1 MGDPRRWR
9 SKVINST
16 VSHVAGAPGLYVLG
30 HIHFLEGLEV
40 GREYIYA
47 GRTDN
52 MRRRLSE
59 HTQLTEKNVPL
70 QKYLRATKREVYVW
84 YSTEFPLGEI
94 ARVEKTLIRDLNPK
108 FNRIKY
114 LRGEDE

>member
-1 MGDPRRWR
+1 
-9 SKVINST
+9 
-16 VSHVAGAPGLYVLG
+16 VLG
-30 HIHFLEGLEV
+30 HIQFLEGLEV
-40 GREYIYA
+40 SREYIYA

-59 HTQLTEKNVPL
+59 HTHLTEKNAPL
-70 QKYLRATKREVYVW
+70 QKYLRTTKREIHVW
-84 YSTEFPLGEI
+84 YSTDFPLDEI
-94 ARVEKTLIRDLNPK
+94 PRVEKTLIRDLNPK